1 LYGDCSTLNDED
13 RYLAPL
19 YQRFPVNIAKGKGTK
34 VWDTAGKEY
43 IDLMGG
49 YGVALVGH
57 CNDRVVDAL
66 KRQAEI
72 LITAHMSTYNDT
84 RLRFMEK
91 IASVAPPSLN
101 KIFFANSGAE
111 SVEAALKF
119 ARKYSGKHGVIAMNG
134 AYHGKTFGALSV
146 TYSEKYR
153 KSFMPLLDGVKF
165 VPYSDPS
172 LLEEV
177 IDDTIGSVILE
188 PIQGETGIIV
198 PPDDLLPK
206 IREICDR
213 RNLVLIF
220 DEIQSGLGRT
230 GKMWA
235 CQNWN
240 TTPDIMCLAK
250 GIAGGIPMGL
260 VLAKQEIMDTMKL
273 GEHSS
278 TFGGSPIACAAGTAT
293 IEALT
298 DDKLIDNAAKIGLNF
313 KERLT
318 RLQEKHKIVRQV
330 RGIGMMLGVELR
342 FDVKEILFDGIRNGS
357 LLLYSGRNILRL
369 LPPLVM
375 DETTVSRAVDIID
388 IILTNEEK
396 RRNVS

>member
-1 LYGDCSTLNDED
+1 LNDED
-13 RYLAPL
+13 RYLAAL

-43 IDLMGG
+43 IDCMGG

-57 CNDRVVDAL
+57 CNDRVVNAL
-66 KRQAEI
+66 KKQADI

-119 ARKYSGKHGVIAMNG
+119 ARKYSGRHGVIAMNG
-134 AYHGKTFGALSV
+134 GYHGKTFGALSV

-172 LLEEV
+172 LLEAV

-198 PPDDLLPK
+198 PPDDFLPK

-235 CQNWN
+235 GQNWN

-260 VLAKQEIMDTMKL
+260 VLAKPEIMDAMKL

-298 DDKLIDNAAKIGLNF
+298 DDKLIENASKMGLHF
-313 KERLT
+313 KEGLT

-342 FDVKEILFDGIRNGS
+342 FDVKEVLFDGIRHG
-357 LLLYSGRNILRL
+357 LLILYSGRNILRL

-375 DETTVSRAVDIID
+375 DETTVSRVVDIID

>member
-1 LYGDCSTLNDED
+1 LNDED
-13 RYLAPL
+13 RYLAAL

-43 IDLMGG
+43 IDCMGG

-57 CNDRVVDAL
+57 CNDRVVNAL
-66 KRQAEI
+66 KKQADI

-119 ARKYSGKHGVIAMNG
+119 ARKYSGRHGVIAMNG
-134 AYHGKTFGALSV
+134 GYHGKTFGALSV

-172 LLEEV
+172 LLEAV

-198 PPDDLLPK
+198 PPDDFLPK

-235 CQNWN
+235 GQNWN

-260 VLAKQEIMDTMKL
+260 VLAKPEIMDAMKL

-298 DDKLIDNAAKIGLNF
+298 DDKLIENASKMGVHF
-313 KERLT
+313 KEGLT

-342 FDVKEILFDGIRNGS
+342 FDVKEILFDGIRHG
-357 LLLYSGRNILRL
+357 LLILYSGRNILRL

-375 DETTVSRAVDIID
+375 DETTVSRVVDIID

>member
-1 LYGDCSTLNDED
+1 LNDED
-13 RYLAPL
+13 RYVGAL
-19 YQRFPVNIAKGKGTK
+19 YQRFPVNIAKGKGTR

-43 IDLMGG
+43 IDCMGG

-57 CNDRVVDAL
+57 CNDRVVNAI

-119 ARKYSGKHGVIAMNG
+119 ARKYSGRHGVIAMNG
-134 AYHGKTFGALSV
+134 GYHGKTFGALSV
-146 TYSEKYR
+146 THSEKYR

-177 IDDTIGSVILE
+177 IDDTIGCVILE

-206 IREICDR
+206 IREICNR

-235 CQNWN
+235 GQNWN

-293 IEALT
+293 MEALI
-298 DDKLIDNAAKIGLNF
+298 DDKLIDNAAKMGVHFKEGLN
-313 KERLT
+313 

-342 FDVKEILFDGIRNGS
+342 FDVKDILFDGIRRGV
-357 LLLYSGRNILRL
+357 LILYSGRNILRL

-375 DETTVSRAVDIID
+375 DETTVSRVVDIID

-396 RRNVS
+396 RRNVSSGR